1 VVRWI
6 WRSGRDAESAADNDA
21 GSMLFATKVC
31 INRIDQDGVAGG
43 ARWEQS
49 NRESMSDDVDEEKL
63 EEIEFGD
70 GLLLAG

>member
-1 VVRWI
+1 MNLTKC
-6 WRSGRDAESAADNDA
+6 RDTESTADNDA
-21 GSMLFATKVC
+21 GSMLATKVC